1 MKLKSLGYTII
12 RFYHLFRKHILH
24 RDVQM
29 FISPI
34 TVMHIERYRLA
45 GKYILPGSRVL
56 DAACGSGYG
65 SAFLKDCDY
74 VGIDLDG
81 SVLQY
86 ARQNYSG
93 VFQQPPIQEVG
104 RLGKF
109 DAIISFETLEHLDNP
124 PEGMS
129 ALLSCLKPGGCLL
142 LSFPLNHPDD
152 IYHKTIFTPEKV
164 DQLFVEAFG
173 SRTFKRTDFYQPA
186 MLIDELRQE
195 LSETDEGTLTVL
207 LQEIVD

>member
-1 MKLKSLGYTII
+1 MKIKSLAYSII
-12 RFYHLFRKHILH
+12 RFYHLFRKHILR

-34 TVMHIERYRLA
+34 TVKHIERYRLA
-45 GKYILPGSRVL
+45 GRHVPPGSRVL

-65 SAFLKDCDY
+65 SVYLKDCDY

-86 ARQNYSG
+86 ATQNYAGTFKQLSIHD
-93 VFQQPPIQEVG
+93 VVK
-104 RLGKF
+104 LGKF
-109 DAIISFETLEHLDNP
+109 NAIISFETLEHLDDP
-124 PEGMS
+124 QGGLS
-129 ALLSCLKPGGCLL
+129 ALVSSLNPAGFLM

-152 IYHKTIFTPEKV
+152 IYHKTIFTPKGV
-164 DQLFVEAFG
+164 DKLFIECFG
-173 SRTFKRTDFYQPA
+173 SRAFRRTDFFQSDI
-186 MLIDELRQE
+186 LIDELRQE
-195 LSETDEGTLTVL
+195 LPETVEGTLTVL

>member
-1 MKLKSLGYTII
+1 MKLKSLSYTII
-12 RFYHLFRKHILH
+12 RFYHLFRKHILR

-34 TVMHIERYRLA
+34 TVKHIERYRLA
-45 GKYILPGSRVL
+45 GKYILAGSRVL

-86 ARQNYSG
+86 ASQNYSG
-93 VFQQPPIQEVG
+93 VFEQIPIQEVAK
-104 RLGKF
+104 LGEF
-109 DAIISFETLEHLDNP
+109 DAIISYETLEHLDNP
-124 PEGMS
+124 QTGMS
-129 ALLSCLKPGGCLL
+129 ALISCLKPGGRLV

-152 IYHKTIFTPEKV
+152 IYHKTVFTPLGVEE
-164 DQLFVEAFG
+164 LFTICFG
-173 SRTFKRTDFYQPA
+173 SRIFKRTNFYQSDI
-186 MLIDELRQE
+186 LIHELKRE
-195 LSETDEGTLTVL
+195 LSESDEGTLTVL
-207 LQEIVD
+207 LEEVVE

>member
-1 MKLKSLGYTII
+1 MKLNSLSYSII

-29 FISPI
+29 FISPV
-34 TVMHIERYRLA
+34 TVKHIERYRLA
-45 GKYILPGSRVL
+45 GKFISSGSRVL

-65 SAFLKDCDY
+65 SVFLKDCDY

-93 VFQQPPIQEVG
+93 IFEQMSIQDVAS
-104 RLGKF
+104 LGKF
-109 DAIISFETLEHLDNP
+109 DAIISFETLEHLDDP
-124 PEGMS
+124 TEGMS
-129 ALLSCLKPGGCLL
+129 TLVSCLKPGGCML

-152 IYHKTIFTPEKV
+152 IYHKTVFTPERV
-164 DQLFVEAFG
+164 EDLFVECFG
-173 SRTFKRTDFYQPA
+173 SRTFKRTDFYQSA
-186 MLIDELRQE
+186 ILIDELKSE

-207 LQEIVD
+207 LEEIVD